1 MIDSATPARSSRAGI
16 AGSSQIEAKPTLDQ
30 AAASLTRIDLHC
42 HSSASN
48 KPVNRAV
55 GMLTNMPES
64 YSPPEKVYDQAVA
77 RGMDLVT
84 ITDHDT
90 IAGAMTLIDRGFENM
105 IVGQEVSVRFPEDG
119 CLLRVLVWGLT
130 PDLDQQIDK
139 YNLRGD
145 VYAFADWLRIHQLPH
160 SFAHPLYVQNGKL
173 TEWHLERAVLLF
185 KGWETLNGAHSVSHR
200 SVVER
205 YLKTLTPAA
214 TRRLEQK
221 HELRSYWSR
230 PWVKS
235 VSAGSDHH
243 ALLNVGR
250 TWTGIRHESGRKLT
264 AIERDGGSVATEEFL
279 KRLMLA
285 QGVVGGVGGHS
296 SLLAHQLSTVTANW
310 AARRVTDRGSARSQ
324 YITSKLVRFA
334 GIDMP
339 KPTKVRLLAS
349 EAKRRTLGR
358 LTGKR
363 SRSLPLLDALR
374 SELGPVLERFPDLK
388 ANLDPATWA
397 TGAPVSNH
405 ERMADFADELGAA
418 LVRSLRTGT
427 LSAVGTGDRREVIDH
442 ALSYLLVQLAQI
454 PYLFSLFHQNKERDM
469 LERLEH
475 STSTPGDGASPL
487 DRPLKVLQFTDT
499 LGDVNGVSRFIQ
511 NVAKLAHE
519 SGRDLTV
526 VTSTRFEVPDYP
538 NIKNFEPVIAMPM
551 PKYEQLDT
559 VVPPF
564 MKMLRWAEQQRPDVI
579 HVSTPGGVGVIGFIA
594 AKMLRV
600 PLVGTYH
607 TDFPSYVDKLFDD
620 HGFTK
625 ATELYMKFFYK
636 TFARVFSRSAQFN
649 EEMHRVGIDAGKME
663 TLASGIDTSDFGHR
677 YEDRSIWQR
686 LGIDPDGEDPAK
698 RLKVLYV
705 GRVSVEKNLP
715 IVTQIW
721 KRVRSQCESR
731 GIHAELVVVG
741 DGPYRKQMEQALR
754 HHGAH
759 FLGFR
764 KGEELATIYAS
775 SDLFIFPS
783 LTDTLGQAVMEAQAS
798 ALPALVSDQGG
809 PKSIVRD
816 GESGFVLPGA
826 ATDLWVNAML
836 ELLTDDEKRSR
847 FSAGGIEAMKG
858 CDIRDSF
865 EHYWSVHEDVR
876 REKLAS
882 IGVVAGEQTPGTE
895 PARADAPISARE
907 TETVSVD

>member
-1 MIDSATPARSSRAGI
+1 MIESATTTLLPRARTSVSSLC
-16 AGSSQIEAKPTLDQ
+16 EAKPSV
-30 AAASLTRIDLHC
+30 AEASRVSLEELVSQLTRVDLHC
-42 HSSASN
+42 HSWASN

-55 GMLTNMPES
+55 GLLTNMPES
-64 YSPPEKVYDQAVA
+64 YSPPEKVYDQAIA

-90 IAGAMTLIDRGFENM
+90 IAGAMSLADRGFENL
-105 IVGQEVSVRFPEDG
+105 IIGQEVSVKFPEDG
-119 CLLRVLVWGLT
+119 CLLHVLVWGLT
-130 PDLDQQIDK
+130 PDLAEQIDQHQ
-139 YNLRGD
+139 LRSD
-145 VYAFADWLRIHQLPH
+145 VYAFADWLRIHHLPH

-185 KGWETLNGAHSVSHR
+185 KGWETLNGAHSVTHR

-205 YLKTLTPAA
+205 YLRRLTPAM
-214 TRRLEQK
+214 TQELERK
-221 HELRSYWSR
+221 HGMRSYWTR
-230 PWVKS
+230 PWVKAA
-235 VSAGSDHH
+235 SAGSDDH
-243 ALLNVGR
+243 ALLNIGR

-264 AIERDGGSVATEEFL
+264 RLEAEGGPLATEEFL
-279 KRLMLA
+279 RRLMVSES
-285 QGVVGGVGGHS
+285 VVGGVGGHA

-310 AARRVTDRGSARSQ
+310 AARRVGERGSARSR

-339 KPTKVRLLAS
+339 RPTKVRLIAS
-349 EAKRRTLGR
+349 EAKRRSIGR

-374 SELGPVLERFPDLK
+374 AELGPVLSRYPELK
-388 ANLDPATWA
+388 DNLDPSTWSA
-397 TGAPVSNH
+397 GAPVSNH
-405 ERMADFADELGAA
+405 DRMADFADELGAA
-418 LVRSLRTGT
+418 LIRSLRSGT
-427 LSAVGTGDRREVIDH
+427 LGAVAGGDRREVIDH
-442 ALSYLLVQLAQI
+442 ALSYLLVQLAQV

-475 STSTPGDGASPL
+475 STATPGDGESPL

-511 NVAKLAHE
+511 NVAKLAGE
-519 SGRDLTV
+519 TGRDLTV
-526 VTSTRFEVPDYP
+526 VTSTRFEVPDSP
-538 NIKNFEPVIAMPM
+538 NIKNFEPVMAMPM
-551 PKYEQLDT
+551 PKYEQLDA

-564 MKMLRWAEQQRPDVI
+564 MKMLRWAEAQRPDVI
-579 HVSTPGGVGVIGFIA
+579 HVSTPGGVGVIGYIA

-625 ATELYMKFFYK
+625 ATELYMKLFYK
-636 TFARVFSRSAQFN
+636 TFARVFSRSEQFN
-649 EEMHRVGIDAGKME
+649 EEMHRVGIDAEKMV
-663 TLASGIDTSDFGHR
+663 TLASGIDTGDFGHR
-677 YEDRSIWQR
+677 FEDRSIWTR
-686 LGIDPDGEDPAK
+686 LGIDTEGDDPAK

-715 IVTQIW
+715 IVTQMW
-721 KRVRSQCESR
+721 KKVRSHCESR
-731 GIHAELVVVG
+731 GVHAELIVIG
-741 DGPYRKQMEQALR
+741 DGPYRVQMEQALR

-764 KGEELATIYAS
+764 KGEELATLYAS
-775 SDLFIFPS
+775 SDLFVFPS

-798 ALPALVSDQGG
+798 GLPALVSDQGG

-816 GESGFVLPGA
+816 GRSGYVLPGS
-826 ATDLWVNAML
+826 ATDLWVNAMVD
-836 ELLTDDEKRSR
+836 LLADDAKRAA
-847 FSAGGIEAMKG
+847 FSAGGIEAMVG
-858 CDIRDSF
+858 RDIRDSF
-865 EHYWSVHEDVR
+865 EHYWTVHEEVR

-882 IGVVAGEQTPGTE
+882 IGVTRDEETAG
-895 PARADAPISARE
+895 AAN
-907 TETVSVD
+907 

>member
-1 MIDSATPARSSRAGI
+1 MIDSATATLSPRARTPVSLLC
-16 AGSSQIEAKPTLDQ
+16 EAKPLAT
-30 AAASLTRIDLHC
+30 AEPRASLEEIVAQLTRIDLHC

-55 GMLTNMPES
+55 GLLTNMPES
-64 YSPPEKVYDQAVA
+64 YSPPEKVYDQAIA

-90 IAGAMTLIDRGFENM
+90 IAGVMSLVDRGFENL
-105 IVGQEVSVRFPEDG
+105 IIGQEVSVRFPEDG
-119 CLLRVLVWGLT
+119 CLLHVLVWGHS
-130 PDLDQQIDK
+130 PDLAEQIEQ
-139 YNLRGD
+139 YNLRAD

-205 YLKTLTPAA
+205 YLRRLTPAL
-214 TRRLEQK
+214 TQQLERK
-221 HELRSYWSR
+221 HEMRSYWSR
-230 PWVKS
+230 PWVKA
-235 VSAGSDHH
+235 VSAGSDDH
-243 ALLNVGR
+243 ALLNIGR
-250 TWTGIRHESGRKLT
+250 TWTGIRHESGQKLT
-264 AIERDGGSVATEEFL
+264 RFEPQGGTPATAEFL
-279 KRLMLA
+279 RRLMLA
-285 QGVVGGVGGHS
+285 QGVVGGVGGHA

-310 AARRVTDRGSARSQ
+310 AAKRVSDRGSVRSR
-324 YITSKLVRFA
+324 YIASKLVRFA

-339 KPTKVRLLAS
+339 RPTKVRLIAS
-349 EAKRRTLGR
+349 EARRRTIGR

-374 SELGPVLERFPDLK
+374 AELGPVLERFPDLK
-388 ANLDPATWA
+388 ANLDPSTWA
-397 TGAPVSNH
+397 NGAPVSSH
-405 ERMADFADELGAA
+405 DRMADFADELGAA
-418 LVRSLRTGT
+418 LIRSLRGGT
-427 LSAVGTGDRREVIDH
+427 LSAIAGGDRREVIDH
-442 ALSYLLVQLAQI
+442 ALSYLLVQLAQV

-475 STSTPGDGASPL
+475 ATATPGDGESPL

-538 NIKNFEPVIAMPM
+538 NIKNFEPVMAMPM
-551 PKYEQLDT
+551 PKYEQLDA

-564 MKMLRWAEQQRPDVI
+564 MKMLRWAEEQRPDVI

-636 TFARVFSRSAQFN
+636 TFSRVFSRSEQFN
-649 EEMHRVGIDAGKME
+649 EEMHRVGINAEKMV
-663 TLASGIDTSDFGHR
+663 TLASGIDTGDFGHR
-677 YEDRSIWQR
+677 FENRAIWTD
-686 LGIDPDGEDPAK
+686 LGIDPAGCDPAK

-715 IVTQIW
+715 IVTQMW
-721 KRVRSQCESR
+721 KKVRSHCESR
-731 GIHAELVVVG
+731 GIHAELIVIG

-764 KGEELATIYAS
+764 KGEELATLYAS
-775 SDLFIFPS
+775 SDLFVFPS

-798 ALPALVSDQGG
+798 GLPALVSDQGG
-809 PKSIVRD
+809 PKSIMRD
-816 GESGFVLPGA
+816 GQSGYVLPGA
-826 ATDLWVNAML
+826 ATDLWVNAMV
-836 ELLTDDEKRSR
+836 ELLCDDAKRAE
-847 FSAGGIEAMKG
+847 FSAGGIQAMVG
-858 CDIRDSF
+858 RDIRDSF
-865 EHYWSVHEDVR
+865 EHYWSVHEQVR

-882 IGVVAGEQTPGTE
+882 LGITREAETE
-895 PARADAPISARE
+895 PLVGAGH
-907 TETVSVD
+907 

>member
-1 MIDSATPARSSRAGI
+1 MIDSATPSRSSRA
-16 AGSSQIEAKPTLDQ
+16 AARGSSHFEAKPPLEQ
-30 AAASLTRIDLHC
+30 IVARLTRVDLHC

-64 YSPPEKVYDQAVA
+64 YSPPEKVYDQAIA

-84 ITDHDT
+84 MTDHDT
-90 IAGAMTLIDRGFENM
+90 IAGVTSLADRGFENL
-105 IVGQEVSVRFPEDG
+105 IIGQEVSVRFPEDG
-119 CLLRVLVWGLT
+119 CLLHVLVWGLT
-130 PDLDQQIDK
+130 PDRAEQINK

-145 VYAFADWLRIHQLPH
+145 VYAFADWLRIHRMPH

-173 TEWHLERAVLLF
+173 TQWHLERAVLLF

-205 YLKTLTPAA
+205 YLKTLTPAKTQA
-214 TRRLEQK
+214 LEKK
-221 HELRSYWSR
+221 HQLRSYWSR

-235 VSAGSDHH
+235 VSAGSDDH

-250 TWTGIRHESGRKLT
+250 TWTGIQHESGRKLT
-264 AIERDGGSVATEEFL
+264 SIEAEGGPVATEEFL
-279 KRLMLA
+279 RRLMLA
-285 QGVVGGVGGHS
+285 QGVVGGVGGHA

-310 AARRVTDRGSARSQ
+310 AARRVSERGSVRSQ
-324 YITSKLVRFA
+324 YITAKLVRFA

-339 KPTKVRLLAS
+339 RPTKVRLLAS
-349 EAKRRTLGR
+349 EAKRRTVGR

-363 SRSLPLLDALR
+363 SRSLPLLDSLR
-374 SELGPVLERFPDLK
+374 AELGPVLDRFPDLK
-388 ANLDPATWA
+388 ANLDPSTWA
-397 TGAPVSNH
+397 SGAPVSNH
-405 ERMADFADELGAA
+405 DRMADFADELGAA
-418 LVRSLRTGT
+418 LIRSLRSGT
-427 LSAVGTGDRREVIDH
+427 LGAIDRGDRREVIDH
-442 ALSYLLVQLAQI
+442 ALSYLLVQLAQV

-469 LERLEH
+469 LERIEH

-511 NVAKLAHE
+511 NVGKLAHE
-519 SGRDLTV
+519 TGRDLTV

-564 MKMLRWAEQQRPDVI
+564 MKMFRWAEQQRPDVI

-625 ATELYMKFFYK
+625 ATEWYMRFFYK
-636 TFARVFSRSAQFN
+636 TFSRVFSRSEQFN
-649 EEMHRVGIDAGKME
+649 EEMHRVGINAEKMV

-686 LGIDPDGEDPAK
+686 LGIDPDGVDPSK

-715 IVTQIW
+715 IVTQFW

-731 GIHAELVVVG
+731 GIHAELIVVG

-764 KGEELATIYAS
+764 KGEELATLYAS
-775 SDLFIFPS
+775 SDLFVFPS

-826 ATDLWVNAML
+826 STDLWVNAML
-836 ELLTDDEKRSR
+836 ELLTDDEKRAR
-847 FSAGGIEAMKG
+847 FSEASIEAMNG
-858 CDIRDSF
+858 RDIRDSF
-865 EHYWSVHEDVR
+865 EHYWSVHEEVR

-882 IGVVAGEQTPGTE
+882 IGVVPGTE
-895 PARADAPISARE
+895 PAVAEPPRASIPAPDRE
-907 TETVSVD
+907 SETVGAE

>member
-1 MIDSATPARSSRAGI
+1 MIDSATTTLPSRAPTRI
-16 AGSSQIEAKPTLDQ
+16 SSLCEAKPSDSAP
-30 AAASLTRIDLHC
+30 AAPSLEELVAQLTRIDLHC

-55 GMLTNMPES
+55 GLLTNMPES
-64 YSPPEKVYDQAVA
+64 YSPPEKVYDQAIA

-90 IAGAMTLIDRGFENM
+90 IAGVMSLANRGFENL
-105 IVGQEVSVRFPEDG
+105 IIGQEVSVKFPEDG
-119 CLLRVLVWGLT
+119 CLLHVLVWGLT
-130 PDLDQQIDK
+130 PDLADQIDEYK
-139 YNLRGD
+139 LRAD

-200 SVVER
+200 SVIER
-205 YLKTLTPAA
+205 YLARLTPAM
-214 TRRLEQK
+214 TQRLAQK

-230 PWVKS
+230 PWLKA
-235 VSAGSDHH
+235 VSAGSDDH
-243 ALLNVGR
+243 ALLNIGR
-250 TWTGIRHESGRKLT
+250 TWTGIRHESGLKLT
-264 AIERDGGSVATEEFL
+264 RLPASDGIEASQEFL
-279 KRLMLA
+279 RRLMLS
-285 QGVVGGVGGHS
+285 QGVVGGTGGHA

-310 AARRVTDRGSARSQ
+310 AARRVGERGSIRSR
-324 YITSKLVRFA
+324 YIASKLVRFA

-339 KPTKVRLLAS
+339 RPTKARLIAS
-349 EAKRRTLGR
+349 EAKRRTVGR
-358 LTGKR
+358 LTGKK

-374 SELGPVLERFPDLK
+374 AELSPLLARYPDLK
-388 ANLDPATWA
+388 ANLDPATWSN
-397 TGAPVSNH
+397 GAPVSNH
-405 ERMADFADELGAA
+405 DRMADFADELGAA
-418 LVRSLRTGT
+418 LIRSLRSGT
-427 LSAVGTGDRREVIDH
+427 LSAVASGNRRDFIDH
-442 ALSYLLVQLAQI
+442 ALSYLLVQLAQV

-475 STSTPGDGASPL
+475 STSTPGSGDSPL

-499 LGDVNGVSRFIQ
+499 LGDINGVSRFIQ
-511 NVAKLAHE
+511 NVGKLAHE
-519 SGRDLTV
+519 TGRDLTV

-538 NIKNFEPVIAMPM
+538 NIKNFEPVMAMPM
-551 PKYEQLDT
+551 PKYEQLDA
-559 VVPPF
+559 VIPPF

-636 TFARVFSRSAQFN
+636 TFSQVFSRSEQFN
-649 EEMHRVGIDAGKME
+649 EEMHRVGINAEKMV
-663 TLASGIDTSDFGHR
+663 TLASGIDTGDFGHR
-677 YEDRSIWQR
+677 FEDRSVWSR
-686 LGIDPDGEDPAK
+686 LGIDPEGCDPST

-715 IVTQIW
+715 IVTQMW
-721 KRVRSQCESR
+721 KKVRSQCESR
-731 GIHAELVVVG
+731 GIHAELIVVG
-741 DGPYRKQMEQALR
+741 DGPYRKQMQQALQ

-775 SDLFIFPS
+775 SDLFVFPS

-826 ATDLWVNAML
+826 ATDLWVNAMVD
-836 ELLTDDEKRSR
+836 LLADNEKRAR
-847 FSAGGIEAMKG
+847 FSAGAIEAMKG
-858 CDIRDSF
+858 RDIRDSF
-865 EHYWSVHEDVR
+865 EHYWSVHEAVR

-882 IGVVAGEQTPGTE
+882 IGVTPS
-895 PARADAPISARE
+895 PNSA
-907 TETVSVD
+907 ETVAAN